1 MAGSFENRRVFIVT
15 GANTGIGYAVA
26 EQLAAL
32 EHAVIVVS
40 RDARKGDAAVEA
52 IRTATGN
59 NAVELV
65 QGDLSSI
72 AGVRDLAARLLERC
86 PRIDALINNAGIW
99 PTRRELNPDGYE
111 MAFMVNH
118 LAPFLLSHLLL
129 DRLQASAPAR
139 IVNVNAG
146 LFVKGEVDLDKLPTG
161 ENFHRFKTYMHT
173 KLCNVYFT
181 LEMAKRLEGSGVTVN
196 ALHPGV
202 IRTQLG
208 DSRGFV
214 GLLVKFVKR
223 FWSTPQEGAR
233 PVVHLATDP
242 IFEETTGKYYN
253 VEEEFEIPA
262 NAKDPKIAQALWDF
276 SAESTGVGA

>member
-1 MAGSFENRRVFIVT
+1 MNHPFENRRIFIVT

-32 EHAVIVVS
+32 EHGVVVVS
-40 RDARKGDAAVEA
+40 RNLQKGKDAVEA

-59 NAVELV
+59 TAVELV
-65 QGDLSSI
+65 QGDLSSV
-72 AGVRDLAARLLERC
+72 AGVRELAQRLLDTC

-99 PTRRELNPDGYE
+99 PTKRELNPDGYE

-118 LAPFLLSHLLL
+118 LAPFQLSHLLL
-129 DRLQASAPAR
+129 DRLKESAPSR

-146 LFVKGEVDLDKLPTG
+146 LFVKGEVDMDKLPTG

-181 LEMAKRLEGSGVTVN
+181 LDMAQRLEGSGTTVN

-202 IRTQLG
+202 IRTNLG
-208 DSRGFV
+208 DAP
-214 GLLVKFVKR
+214 GLLGSLVKFAKR
-223 FWSTPQEGAR
+223 FWSTPEEGAR
-233 PVVHLATDP
+233 PIVHLATDP

-253 VEEEFEIPA
+253 IEEEFDIPE
-262 NAKDPKIAQALWDF
+262 NAKDPKIAQVLWEF
-276 SAESTGVGA
+276 SAKATGVGA